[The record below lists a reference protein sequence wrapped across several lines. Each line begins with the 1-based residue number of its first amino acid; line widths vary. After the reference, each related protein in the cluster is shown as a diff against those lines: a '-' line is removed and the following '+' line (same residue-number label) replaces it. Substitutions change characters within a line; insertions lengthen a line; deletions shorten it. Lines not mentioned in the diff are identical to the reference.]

1 MRYFYDFEFLE
12 DGHTIDPI
20 SVGVVAEDGREFY
33 AVNRSAYWDRIC
45 KHSWLR
51 ENVLPHLPM
60 NDDGFST
67 FLTGSPLDISRPEV
81 KYRNQI
87 ADDLLDFFLADGL
100 GTSRRVRE
108 LWAWF
113 GSYDHVALCQLWGR
127 MIDLPDGI
135 PMFTHDI
142 KSLAER
148 LGNPKLPAQPKSGLH
163 NSLADARHNKVV
175 FDHLLKLEASQI
187 AEASAR
193 VACCPMDQDTALEL
207 LDVLRARRSE

>member
-20 SVGVVAEDGREFY
+20 SVGVVADDGREFY
-33 AVNRSAYWDRIC
+33 AVNRSAYWDRIR
-45 KHSWLR
+45 KHKWLC

-60 NDDGFST
+60 NDGGFET

-81 KYRNQI
+81 KYRRQI
-87 ADDLLDFFLADGL
+87 ADDLLEFFLADGL

-127 MIDLPDGI
+127 MIDLPKGI

-142 KSLAER
+142 KSFAER
-148 LGNPKLPAQPKSGLH
+148 VGDPKMPAQPKSGLH
-163 NSLADARHNKVV
+163 NALEDARHNKVM
-175 FDHLLKLEASQI
+175 FDYLMKLEASQI
-187 AEASAR
+187 AEASDR
-193 VACCPMDQDTALEL
+193 VACCPMDEDTALEL
-207 LDVLRARRSE
+207 LDVLRVRRAE